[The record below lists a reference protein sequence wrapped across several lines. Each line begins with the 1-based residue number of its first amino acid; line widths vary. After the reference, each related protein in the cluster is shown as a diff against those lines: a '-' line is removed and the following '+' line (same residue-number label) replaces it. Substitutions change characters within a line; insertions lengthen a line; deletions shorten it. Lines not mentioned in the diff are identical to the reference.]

1 MSQKT
6 YIARKGYDVDFGAL
20 TVDSLVVNTTT
31 IDAGAITLADD
42 ELITLGTSSDVT
54 MQWDTAANPDE
65 FQVLPAADDSVFTF
79 GISAA
84 TQKSFDIRAYGQAAN
99 GADYLLWDASA
110 SALLLAGDARLNFS
124 SATVLAANTDGGIIK
139 AGTALAPVTED
150 TADMKFISCYFD
162 DGATSGESRGIYNK
176 LCVTGAGGSGTAL
189 RSYADVTD
197 VVAVD
202 ARGAHITL
210 GFGAT
215 GTVSGSGQALTATL
229 QIPDQATQT
238 GTLSAITAEIY
249 SDGDTTDPAGSV
261 LSLIRF
267 STMGGAGTGDIDDD
281 CALFDIDSG
290 FTPGSGNMVSAI
302 TSVADVMDITNW
314 ATIRIRISGTTYY
327 IPCGTVIAKA
337 TGF

>member
-6 YIARKGYDVDFGAL
+6 FIARKGYDADFAAL
-20 TVDSLVVNTTT
+20 TVDSLVVNTAT
-31 IDAGAITLADD
+31 IGAGAVVLADD
-42 ELITLGTSSDVT
+42 EAITLGNSSD
-54 MQWDTAANPDE
+54 MKLEWDTADTDSLR
-65 FQVLPAADDSVFTF
+65 FLPVVDDTIVSF

-84 TQKSFDIRAYGQAAN
+84 TQKSCDVLIFGQAAN

-110 SALLLAGDARLNFS
+110 SALLVAGDARLNFS

-139 AGTALAPVTED
+139 GGTALAPVTED
-150 TADMKFISCYFD
+150 TADMKFVSFYFD
-162 DGATSGESRGIYNK
+162 DGATSGEARGIYNK
-176 LCVTGAGGSGTAL
+176 LSVTGAGGSGTAL
-189 RSYADVTD
+189 RSYADVID
-197 VVAVD
+197 VAAVD
-202 ARGAHITL
+202 MRGAHITL

-249 SDGDTTDPAGSV
+249 SDGNTTDPSGAV

-267 STMGGAGTGDIDDD
+267 STMGGNGTADIDDD

-290 FTPGSGNMVSAI
+290 FTPGSGNMISAI
-302 TSVADVMDITNW
+302 TAATDVMDITNW

-327 IPCGTVIAKA
+327 IPCGTTIAKA